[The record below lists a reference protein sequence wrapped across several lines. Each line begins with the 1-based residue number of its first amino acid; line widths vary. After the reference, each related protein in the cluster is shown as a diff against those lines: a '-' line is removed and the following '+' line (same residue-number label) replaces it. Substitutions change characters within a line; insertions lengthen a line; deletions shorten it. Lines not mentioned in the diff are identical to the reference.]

1 MLPSMAHTLA
11 RARQDDTVDSL
22 CWRHYGATRGLVE
35 AVLQA
40 NPGLADAGPMLP
52 QGMPVRMPVV
62 TARPVQPV
70 IQLWD

>member
-1 MLPSMAHTLA
+1 MAYNLA

-22 CWRHYGATRGLVE
+22 CWRHYGATQGMVE

-40 NPGLADAGPMLP
+40 NPGLAGLGPVLP
-52 QGMPVRMPVV
+52 QGLEVRMPMV
-62 TARPVQPV
+62 TAKPIQTV

>member
-1 MLPSMAHTLA
+1 MAHTLA

-22 CWRHYGATRGLVE
+22 CWRHYGATQSMVE

-40 NPGLADAGPMLP
+40 NPGLAGLGPVLP
-52 QGMPVRMPVV
+52 QGMEVRMPVV
-62 TARPVQPV
+62 TAKPIQTV

>member
-1 MLPSMAHTLA
+1 MAYTFA
-11 RARQDDTVDSL
+11 RTRQDDTVDSL

-35 AVLQA
+35 AVLLA
-40 NPGLADAGPMLP
+40 NPGLADAGPVLP
-52 QGMPVRMPVV
+52 QGLQVRMPVV